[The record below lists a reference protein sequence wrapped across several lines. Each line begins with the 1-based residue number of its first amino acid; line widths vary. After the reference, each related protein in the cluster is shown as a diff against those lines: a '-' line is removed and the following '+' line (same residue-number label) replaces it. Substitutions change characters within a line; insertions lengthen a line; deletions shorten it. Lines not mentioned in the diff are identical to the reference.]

1 MRRLAILLPLL
12 ALGAGTAALAQD
24 GPPASTREPDVSSRE
39 VFRLPGDCHPGERVT
54 VRIDPSGATLASVR
68 IHVAGLEVLE
78 LTGVHGPA
86 SATVRV
92 TPREAT
98 RVTATAD
105 TLGGQALYL
114 SRIYGRCAPPVPLA
128 PPGRP
133 VVGGGE
139 D

>member
-12 ALGAGTAALAQD
+12 ALGAGTAAVAQD
-24 GPPASTREPDVSSRE
+24 DPPSSTREPDLRSRE
-39 VFRLPGDCHPGERVT
+39 VFRLPGDCRPGERVT

-68 IHVAGLEVLE
+68 VHVAGLEVLE

-86 SATVRV
+86 SATVRIP
-92 TPREAT
+92 TREPT

-114 SRIYGRCAPPVPLA
+114 SRVYGRCAPPLP
-128 PPGRP
+128 PSPGRP
-133 VVGGGE
+133 VIGGGE

>member
-1 MRRLAILLPLL
+1 MRRLAILLPLV
-12 ALGAGTAALAQD
+12 ALGAGTAAVAQD
-24 GPPASTREPDVSSRE
+24 GPPASTREPDVTSRE
-39 VFRLPGDCHPGERVT
+39 VFRLPGGCRPGERVT

-68 IHVAGLEVLE
+68 VHVAGLEVLE

-86 SATVRV
+86 SATVRI
-92 TPREAT
+92 PADGLT
-98 RVTATAD
+98 RVSASGD

-114 SRIYGRCAPPVPLA
+114 SRIYGRCAPPA

-133 VVGGGE
+133 VIGGGE